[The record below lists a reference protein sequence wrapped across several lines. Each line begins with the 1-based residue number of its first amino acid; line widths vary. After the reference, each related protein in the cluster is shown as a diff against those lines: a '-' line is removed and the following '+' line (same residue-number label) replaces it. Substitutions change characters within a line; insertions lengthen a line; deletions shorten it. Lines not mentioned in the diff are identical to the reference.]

1 MEVLVVHIH
10 IHAKATDLPFPL
22 PAMGLPAHAA
32 SPELL
37 ASLGCSSQESFLPID
52 QEEPW
57 LFFSARETL
66 ADPIDPKSSL
76 NFRQA

>member
-57 LFFSARETL
+57 LFSVPEKLLLTPLTL
-66 ADPIDPKSSL
+66 SPA
-76 NFRQA
+76 